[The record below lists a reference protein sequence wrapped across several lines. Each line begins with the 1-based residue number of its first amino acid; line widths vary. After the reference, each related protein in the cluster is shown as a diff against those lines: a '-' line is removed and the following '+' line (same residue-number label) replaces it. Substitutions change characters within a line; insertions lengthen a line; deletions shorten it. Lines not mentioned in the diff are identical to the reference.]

1 MKILIKKLPY
11 TKSMLVKR
19 TDYNSKNIYIYSI
32 RICIC
37 NTYLKTKYVVLKIYF
52 AMLSLPWKP
61 QRYSWFSR
69 KNSLQQENGK
79 LQTQME
85 IKQKK

>member
-1 MKILIKKLPY
+1 
-11 TKSMLVKR
+11 
-19 TDYNSKNIYIYSI
+19 
-32 RICIC
+32 
-37 NTYLKTKYVVLKIYF
+37 
-52 AMLSLPWKP
+52 MLSLPWKP

-85 IKQKK
+85 IKQKNRDYQKVTDYTTSHTELINDQKKTDWYQQRC